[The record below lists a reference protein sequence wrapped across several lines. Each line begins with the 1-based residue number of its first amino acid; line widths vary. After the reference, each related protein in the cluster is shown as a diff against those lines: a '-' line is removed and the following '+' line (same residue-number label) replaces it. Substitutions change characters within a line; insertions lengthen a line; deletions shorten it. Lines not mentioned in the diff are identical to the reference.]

1 MLSEPIT
8 IRSVIEAG
16 IKALQW
22 WLGELGELLQF
33 FRDFKKEQGIEFE
46 VSNKNG
52 VVYIGDGQIKPNGR
66 LQNITLKVIDDAVLY
81 RKIKLPA
88 AAGKNITKVVG
99 YEFNKYFPMNV
110 DDAVFSCH
118 IVQPGIVAQS
128 IEVEIWAVSR
138 AIVEGYLSEIR
149 QEYNIEI
156 KNLAITNSGGSV
168 LISEDVLKSL
178 RSNKRIE
185 NPRMRKVL
193 NSVSVLLLLALL
205 VYPILK
211 FNWLT
216 DTLEQEIS
224 LLEKRAKPI
233 IEVRD
238 KILEMERRF
247 QYLIDRKEQNPNQVA
262 IWSQLT
268 KTVSNKAIID
278 RMSINGRNIQLEGKA
293 PSVERLIKTL
303 ESNSEIGEVKII
315 GPVTTTNDNLY
326 ETMKISMTIKK

>member
-1 MLSEPIT
+1 MLSEPIS
-8 IRSVIEAG
+8 IRGVIEAG

-22 WLGELGELLQF
+22 WLGELGELLKF
-33 FRDFKKEQGIEFE
+33 FGGFKKEQGIEFE
-46 VSNKNG
+46 VSNKDG
-52 VVYIGDGQIKPNGR
+52 VVYVGDGQIKPNSG
-66 LQNITLKVIDDAVLY
+66 LQNIKLKIIDDALLY

-88 AAGKNITKVVG
+88 AAGKNIAKVVG
-99 YEFNKYFPMNV
+99 YEFYKYFPMNV
-110 DDAVFSCH
+110 DEAVFSCH
-118 IVQPGIVAQS
+118 IVQQGNVAES

-149 QEYNIEI
+149 QKYNIEI
-156 KNLAITNSGGSV
+156 KNLAITNSNSGV

-178 RSNKRIE
+178 SSNKKIE
-185 NPRMRKVL
+185 NSRMRKVF
-193 NSVSVLLLLALL
+193 NSACVVLLLALL

-211 FNWLT
+211 FSWLA

-224 LLEKRAKPI
+224 LLKKRAEPV

-238 KILEMERRF
+238 KIRDMERRF

-262 IWSQLT
+262 IWSHLT

-278 RMSINGRNIQLEGKA
+278 RMSINGRNIQIEGKA

-303 ESNSEIGEVKII
+303 ESESEIGDVKII
-315 GPVTTTNDNLY
+315 GPVTTTSDNLY
-326 ETMKISMTIKK
+326 ETMKISMTIK